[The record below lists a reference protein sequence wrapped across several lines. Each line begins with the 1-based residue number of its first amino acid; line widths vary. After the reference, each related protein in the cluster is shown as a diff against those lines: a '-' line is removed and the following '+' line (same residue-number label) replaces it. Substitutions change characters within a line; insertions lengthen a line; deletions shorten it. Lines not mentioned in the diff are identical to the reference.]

1 MNTVIT
7 LHNILLFFLFNAYMK
22 KVTDKPKLKGE
33 VGALCENLVILRE
46 YFSLKFHLLM
56 MSVKDLHYFSIIF
69 T

>member
-1 MNTVIT
+1 
-7 LHNILLFFLFNAYMK
+7 MK
-22 KVTDKPKLKGE
+22 KVTDKPKLKRE
-33 VGALCENLVILRE
+33 VGALFENLVILRE